1 MRMNEPH
8 SIAVIV
14 AHPDD
19 DAYGC
24 SGSIALHE
32 DDPGFRFILVLA
44 TDGAA
49 GQISAGVPATADT
62 LGAVRRVESA
72 NAWRAHGTIPARHE
86 WLGYDDGELARVD
99 FEELV
104 QRVMDI
110 LLAERPQVVAT
121 FGPDGITGHRD
132 HIMIGRATD
141 EAFDRA
147 RRIPGPGLRRLVHGA
162 IRASTLERWNVVRR
176 RSGLPGWDPA
186 IEYQLRPVPDELID
200 IEVDTSAVCS
210 RIVAGLLEHRSQRD
224 VLMEIINTVSR
235 WERVVSREPAVLS
248 WPPRASGQPLLRDLF
263 EGL

>member
-1 MRMNEPH
+1 MNEPH

-24 SGSIALHE
+24 AGSIALHE
-32 DDPGFRFILVLA
+32 HDPGFRFVLVLA

-49 GQISAGVPATADT
+49 GQISAGVPATPET
-62 LGAVRRVESA
+62 LGAYRRVESA
-72 NAWRAHGTIPARHE
+72 NAWRAHGTIPVRHE
-86 WLGYDDGELARVD
+86 WLGYDDGRLPQVG

-104 QRVMDI
+104 RRVLEI
-110 LLAERPQVVAT
+110 LLTERPQVVAT

-141 EAFDRA
+141 EAFERA
-147 RRIPGPGLRRLVHGA
+147 RHTPGPGLRRLVHGA
-162 IRASTLERWNVVRR
+162 LRASTFERWNVARR
-176 RSGLPGWDPA
+176 RAGLPGWNPTM
-186 IEYQLRPVPDELID
+186 EYHLRPVPDEQID
-200 IEVDTSAVCS
+200 IEVDTSAVSS

-224 VLMEIINTVSR
+224 VLIDPSSSVGH
-235 WERVVSREPAVLS
+235 WERVVSREPAVMA
-248 WPPRASGQPLLRDLF
+248 WPPRAAGQPLLHDLF